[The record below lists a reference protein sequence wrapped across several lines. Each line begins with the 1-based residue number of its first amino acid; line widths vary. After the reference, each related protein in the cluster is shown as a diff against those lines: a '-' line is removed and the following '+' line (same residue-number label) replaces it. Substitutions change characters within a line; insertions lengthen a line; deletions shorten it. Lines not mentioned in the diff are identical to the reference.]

1 MVVKKWQQ
9 WAKTYFGQF
18 WIKKVKTVFLLNK
31 QTVNMLIKK
40 KKARRNAKRVGWPL
54 LNIQMGTKRQ
64 WQSQN
69 RHLFLVH

>member
-40 KKARRNAKRVGWPL
+40 KK
-54 LNIQMGTKRQ
+54 
-64 WQSQN
+64 SQKECQKSGMTIA
-69 RHLFLVH
+69 